1 MTLKDLFRTQ
11 TSKEVQTKYEKAE
24 KSEIYY
30 KWQKN
35 NTLTQSNETRR

>member
-30 KWQKN
+30 KWQKKQHF
-35 NTLTQSNETRR
+35 NTKQRD